1 VLKNNKI
8 LNMIDT
14 IREKA
19 QIWLNDNID
28 LDTRNEVENLL
39 KPENEKE
46 LIEAFYKDLEFG
58 TGGLRGIMGAGT
70 NRMNIYTIGMAT
82 QGYSNY
88 LKKNFPGKKQIKL
101 AIAYDCRNNS
111 RLYAETCANIFS
123 ANGFYVYLFDD
134 LRPTPELS
142 FAIRHFECQ
151 GGVVIT
157 ASHNPKEYN
166 GFKAYWDDGGQLIS
180 PHDNNVITEVRK
192 ITNISQINFEGNK
205 ENIELIGEEFDKI
218 YIENIVKLSLSP
230 DAIERNNNLK
240 IVYTPIHGTGVKLVP
255 ETLKKFGFKNI
266 YNIEE
271 QDKTDGNFPT
281 VISPNPEN
289 AEALQMALD
298 KAKAIDAEIVMAS
311 DPDADRVGIA
321 LKDNT
326 GKFVLL
332 NGNQTGV
339 VLIYYLIKK
348 WQESGKL
355 KGKEY
360 IVKTIVTTELLVD
373 IAKKFDVEYYD
384 VLTGF
389 KYIADIMKQNEGKKS
404 FIGGGEESYGYLAGE
419 FVRDKDAVM
428 SCALIAEVAAWA
440 KDNNKSIFDI
450 LIDIYLEFGFYKE
463 QLMNLVRKGK
473 EGAEEIVTIMTN
485 LRENPPGEINSS
497 KVILIKDY
505 QQSTSKNMET
515 GTIEKI
521 NLPTSNVLQFFLQDG
536 SKISVRPSGTEP
548 KIKFYVSVKAELDIR
563 ANYETVNK
571 KLDDRIAEILNYF
584 DK

>member
-1 VLKNNKI
+1 
-8 LNMIDT
+8 MIDT
-14 IREKA
+14 IRKKA
-19 QIWLNDNID
+19 KIWLNDNFD
-28 LDTRNEVENLL
+28 LETRKEVESLL
-39 KPENEKE
+39 QLENEKD

-88 LKKNFPGKKQIKL
+88 LKNNFSEKEQIKV

-111 RLYAETCANIFS
+111 HLYAETCANIFS
-123 ANGFYVYLFDD
+123 ANGFYVYLFED

-142 FAIRHFECQ
+142 FAIRHFGCQ

-180 PHDNNVITEVRK
+180 PHDTNVIDEVRK
-192 ITNISQINFEGNK
+192 ITNISQINFKGNK
-205 ENIELIGEEFDKI
+205 ENIEIIGEDIDKI
-218 YIENIVKLSLSP
+218 YLENISKLSLSP
-230 DAIERNNNLK
+230 DAIKRNNDLK

-255 ETLKKFGFKNI
+255 DSLKKFGFKNI

-281 VISPNPEN
+281 VVSPNPEN
-289 AEALQMALD
+289 AEALKMALD
-298 KAKAIDAEIVMAS
+298 KAKEIDADIVMAT

-321 LKDNT
+321 LKDNS
-326 GKFVLL
+326 GKFKLL
-332 NGNQTGV
+332 NGNQTGA
-339 VLIYYLIKK
+339 VLIYYLIKRWK
-348 WQESGKL
+348 ELGKL

-360 IVKTIVTTELLVD
+360 IVKTIVTSELLVD
-373 IAKKFDVEYYD
+373 IANKFNVEYYD

-428 SCALIAEVAAWA
+428 SCALIAEAAAWA
-440 KDNNKSIFDI
+440 KDNNKSFFDI
-450 LIDIYLEFGFYKE
+450 LIDIYLEFDFYKE
-463 QLMNLVRKGK
+463 ELMNLVRKGK
-473 EGAEEIVTIMTN
+473 EGAEEIVTLMTN
-485 LRENPPGEINSS
+485 FRDNPPIEIAGS
-497 KVILIKDY
+497 KIVRIKDY
-505 QQSTSKNMET
+505 QKSTNKNIET
-515 GTIEKI
+515 GAIKEI
-521 NLPTSNVLQFFLQDG
+521 NLPSSNVLQFFLEDG

-548 KIKFYVSVKAELDIR
+548 KIKFYISVKSELDR
-563 ANYETVNK
+563 RENYNKVND
-571 KLDDRIAEILNYF
+571 LLNDRISQILKYF
-584 DK
+584 N

>member
-1 VLKNNKI
+1 
-8 LNMIDT
+8 MTDT
-14 IREKA
+14 IRQKA
-19 QIWLNDNID
+19 QIWLKGNID
-28 LDTRNEVENLL
+28 LDTRDEIENLL

-88 LKKNFPGKKQIKL
+88 LKMNFSDKNQIKL

-123 ANGFYVYLFDD
+123 ANGFYVYLFED

-142 FAIRHFECQ
+142 FAIRHFGCQ

-180 PHDNNVITEVRK
+180 PHDVNVITEVRK
-192 ITNISQINFEGNK
+192 ITDISQINFEGNK
-205 ENIELIGEEFDKI
+205 KNIEIIGEEFDEI
-218 YIENIVKLSLSP
+218 YLNNISKLSLSP
-230 DAIERNNNLK
+230 DAIERNKDLK

-255 ETLKKFGFKNI
+255 ESLKKFGFKNI

-289 AEALQMALD
+289 ADALQMALD
-298 KAKAIDAEIVMAS
+298 KAKEVDADIVMAT
-311 DPDADRVGIA
+311 DPDGDRVGIA
-321 LKDNT
+321 VKNNT
-326 GKFVLL
+326 GEFVLL
-332 NGNQTGV
+332 NGNQTGA
-339 VLIYYLIKK
+339 VLIYYLVKK

-360 IVKTIVTTELLVD
+360 IVKTIVTSELLVD
-373 IAKKFDVEYYD
+373 IANKFDVEYYD

-440 KDNNKSIFDI
+440 KDNNKSIFDL

-473 EGAEEIVTIMTN
+473 EGAEEIVSIMTN
-485 LRENPPGEINSS
+485 LRETPPIEISGS
-497 KVILIKDY
+497 KVVLVKDY
-505 QQSTSKNMET
+505 LQSTSKDMET
-515 GTIEKI
+515 GVVEKI
-521 NLPTSNVLQFFLQDG
+521 NLPSSNVLQFFLHDG

-548 KIKFYVSVKAELDIR
+548 KIKFYVSVKDRLENKAD
-563 ANYETVNK
+563 YEKVNS
-571 KLDDRIAEILNYF
+571 KLEGRISQILNYF